1 MTRILYVEDNDDN
14 VYALKLRFGLLDGF
28 EVLTAENGET
38 GCAMA
43 LAEQP
48 RGAGASLDTDN
59 PVLEAIARA
68 DFQATSCAM
77 RALVQ

>member
-1 MTRILYVEDNDDN
+1 MTRILYIEDNDDN

-28 EVLTAENGET
+28 EVLIAENGET

-48 RGAGASLDTDN
+48 RVVGAFLEIDN
-59 PVLEAIARA
+59 PVLQAIARA